1 MKDGFRLGPVFCVL
15 AGVTLAGPAWG
26 QDPGLRELQRNQQM
40 RQQQQDELQLRMQQQ
55 QRSVQNPP
63 ADASQQQSIRQ
74 LELEQ
79 RQRQQDLH
87 YRQNI
92 DVQPAAPADDEG
104 TRRAKSQIEQ
114 ERTRQQ
120 SEQQLRQF
128 DWQLQQESE
137 HRR

>member
-1 MKDGFRLGPVFCVL
+1 MLCGV
-15 AGVTLAGPAWG
+15 ASVTLAGPAWG
-26 QDPGLRELQRNQQM
+26 QQDPGLQELQRNQQM

-55 QRSVQNPP
+55 QRSLQNPP
-63 ADASQQQSIRQ
+63 ADARQQQSIHQ
-74 LELEQ
+74 LEIEQ

-92 DVQPAAPADDEG
+92 GQPPAADTDDEG

-128 DWQLQQESE
+128 DWQLQQESG
-137 HRR
+137 RRKDQPQN